1 MAKPKPER
9 PALMPLSNV
18 KPDNYK
24 SLLEAKAEENA
35 ALLAPFEPPAPIVI
49 ASQVEAYRMRAEFR
63 MWHEGDDLYYA
74 MFRRDAPKVPVE
86 ITHFPIASNRI
97 QLLMGKLLDQ
107 VKANETLRARLFQV
121 EFLDTLAGDTLITLI
136 YHRRL
141 DDAWESEANTLA
153 SYLGVSV
160 VGRSRK
166 QKVVLS
172 RDYVT
177 ECLSVHG
184 RQYEFRQFEQAFTQ
198 PNAAVNQKMVEW
210 AREAAEGLNGD
221 LLELFCGNGNFTLP
235 LAEKFDHV
243 VATELSKVSTRAA
256 NHNLQANEIDNVDVI
271 RLSAAE
277 VVEAMAGKREF
288 RRLASLPKPLAEFDL
303 RTVFVDPPRAGL
315 DDDTVAMVADFDAI
329 LYISCNP
336 QTLANNLKT
345 LHSSHRIARFAMFDQ
360 FPYTHHMECG
370 VLLLRR

>member
-1 MAKPKPER
+1 
-9 PALMPLSNV
+9 MPLSNV
-18 KPDNYK
+18 KPAEYE
-24 SLLEAKAEENA
+24 SLLEAKALETA
-35 ALLAPFEPPAPIVI
+35 ALLAPFEPPPPVVI
-49 ASQVEAYRMRAEFR
+49 GSQVQAYRMRAEFR

-86 ITHFPIASNRI
+86 ITHFPVASDRI
-97 QLLMGKLLDQ
+97 QLLMGKLLEQ
-107 VKANETLRARLFQV
+107 VRTNETLRTRIFQI

-141 DDAWESEANTLA
+141 DDVWEVEASNLA
-153 SYLGVSV
+153 SELGVSI

-184 RQYEFRQFEQAFTQ
+184 REYTFRQFEQAFTQ
-198 PNAAVNQKMVEW
+198 PNARVNQKMIEW
-210 AREAAEGLNGD
+210 ARDAAKDLDGN

-256 NHNLQANEIDNVDVI
+256 SHNLQANGIDNVSVV

-277 VVEAMAGKREF
+277 VVEAMAGKRKF
-288 RRLASLPKPLAEFDL
+288 RRLASLPRPLAEFDL
-303 RTVFVDPPRAGL
+303 RAVFVDPPRAGL
-315 DDDTVAMVADFDAI
+315 DEDTVAMVAAFDAI

-336 QTLANNLKT
+336 QTLALNLKI